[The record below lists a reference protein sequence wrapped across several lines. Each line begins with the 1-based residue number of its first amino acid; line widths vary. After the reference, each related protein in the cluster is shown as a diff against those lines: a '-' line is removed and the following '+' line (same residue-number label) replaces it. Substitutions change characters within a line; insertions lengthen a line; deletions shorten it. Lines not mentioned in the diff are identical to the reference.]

1 MIEQEIEENLVF
13 DVKGKGWFW
22 KNKKQNIDNTN
33 SEKEPSEKTI
43 YNLLGTL
50 YKFRKVYS
58 SFTNKKKQICY
69 IHAYIFRYFEDNRK
83 QEV

>member
-1 MIEQEIEENLVF
+1 MF
-13 DVKGKGWFW
+13 DVNGKGWFW

-43 YNLLGTL
+43 SNLLGTF
-50 YKFRKVYS
+50 YKFKNLLK
-58 SFTNKKKQICY
+58 SFMNLKKEICY

-83 QEV
+83 QE

>member
-1 MIEQEIEENLVF
+1 MF

-43 YNLLGTL
+43 YNLLGRLHKFLKVLQILHESKERDLL
-50 YKFRKVYS
+50 YS
-58 SFTNKKKQICY
+58 CL
-69 IHAYIFRYFEDNRK
+69 YF
-83 QEV
+83 QVF